1 MAYRY
6 INIANLFQTIIAHCP
21 DALAQNLVKSD
32 IAVKDQTLWLVPHFE
47 TVYKVDWFPNSKLL
61 PKYH

>member
-32 IAVKDQTLWLVPHFE
+32 IAVKDQTL
-47 TVYKVDWFPNSKLL
+47 
-61 PKYH
+61 